1 MISEGDKTPKSMSEI
16 KTFTKE
22 ISFINPAFFDTEA
35 NRHIEKEI
43 TKTAKFK
50 ELSRT
55 DRDQRKLQFMLM
67 SVFKSNE
74 KNIMELDSD
83 KLADI
88 TEIAVDVLLISDNDF
103 TEIDKQNLLNDN
115 GSIIMF
121 GLWFLAEK
129 ISPFFS
135 HLITK

>member
-1 MISEGDKTPKSMSEI
+1 MS
-16 KTFTKE
+16 TFTKE
-22 ISFINPAFFDTEA
+22 ISFINPAFFDKEIKPA
-35 NRHIEKEI
+35 GGHVEKEE
-43 TKTAKFK
+43 TKTATFK

-55 DRDQRKLQFMLM
+55 DREQRKLQFMLM

-83 KLADI
+83 KLCDI
-88 TEIAVDVLLISDNDF
+88 TEIAVEVLLITDTSF
-103 TEIDKQNLLNDN
+103 TEVDKVNFLNDN
-115 GSIIMF
+115 GSIIIF